1 MSAHDGHRQRMRE
14 RFLSEGLDGF
24 NEHQVLEMM
33 LFYCIAR
40 KDTNELAH
48 RLLREFGS
56 LSRVLEAPVC
66 DLEKVEGVGRNV
78 ATFLSF
84 NAAVSRYYRSNRVKQ
99 YKVARGL
106 DECSKI
112 LEPCFDGRRNEVVFM
127 LCMDAKCQVLGC
139 KQVGDGSIN
148 SAGVPV
154 RRIVEIALSTNA
166 TSVVLAHNHPS
177 GMAVPSPDD
186 IQTTELLSDALRAV
200 DVYLLDHMI
209 FSDDEHVSMTQ
220 SGYFRPKVKLVDLQ

>member
-1 MSAHDGHRQRMRE
+1 MSGHSGHRQRMRE
-14 RFLSEGLDGF
+14 RFLAEGLENF
-24 NEHQVLEMM
+24 SEHQVLEML

-48 RLLREFGS
+48 RLLDEFGS
-56 LSRVLEAPVC
+56 LARVLEAPVS
-66 DLEKVEGVGRNV
+66 DLAKVDGIGMNV

-84 NAAVSRYYRSNRVKQ
+84 NAALSRYYRTNRLKEQ
-99 YKVARGL
+99 KSIRSL
-106 DECSKI
+106 NECCNI
-112 LEPCFDGRRNEVVFM
+112 LAPCFDGRRNEAVFM
-127 LCMDAKCQVLGC
+127 LCMDAKCQILGC

-177 GMAVPSPDD
+177 GMAVPSVDD
-186 IQTTELLSDALRAV
+186 IKTTEMISDALRAV
-200 DVYLLDHMI
+200 DVYLLDHI
-209 FSDDEHVSMTQ
+209 VFSDDQGVSMAL
-220 SGYFRPKVKLVDLQ
+220 SGFFSPKARMMELE